1 MRKSIVALA
10 LAVCL
15 AVLALAGPAAAHV
28 RKYIVAPEITNVS
41 GYNVVTGLY
50 QYIAGDLET
59 VKPAC
64 RAGRTFSLYDASG
77 LVATTT
83 TNADAHGTWRID
95 ASPTLTLSH
104 GNTYYASVDR
114 LVLKHNHKHKH
125 VCKAGRSEDAP
136 L

>member
-1 MRKSIVALA
+1 MRKSIVG
-10 LAVCL
+10 LAVCIT
-15 AVLALAGPAAAHV
+15 VLALAGPASAHV
-28 RKYIVAPEITNVS
+28 RKYIVSPEITNVS

-50 QYIAGDLET
+50 QYVAGDLET

-64 RAGRTFSLYDASG
+64 RAGRTLSLYDASG
-77 LVATTT
+77 LLATTA

-95 ASPTLTLSH
+95 ASPTLTISH
-104 GNTYYASVDR
+104 GNTYYVTVDR
-114 LVLKHNHKHKH
+114 LVLKHTHKHRH